1 MKKFEIEI
9 LTELSEELAEYIFDC
24 WTAFVT
30 NDLGLKPNEL
40 PITLID

>member
-9 LTELSEELAEYIFDC
+9 LTDLSDELLVYIFDC
-24 WTAFVT
+24 WVAFVT

-40 PITLID
+40 PITLTE